1 MESADSEAA
10 TVTVTLLPAGGSKSS
25 QVQVQV
31 SLASPAWPLRRDCS
45 PKLRLSDSD
54 ENGVQA
60 QLGKWCSLSASGL
73 TLAASETLAELLD
86 LK

>member
-10 TVTVTLLPAGGSKSS
+10 TVTLLPAGGSKSS

-31 SLASPAWPLRRDCS
+31 SLASPAWPLRRD
-45 PKLRLSDSD
+45 
-54 ENGVQA
+54 GVQA

-73 TLAASETLAELLD
+73 TLAETLAELLD